1 MIEVITDVLSK
12 LVFFSGMSLLAV
24 LVPSLFVVPLYLM
37 GVSEMLKDGLI
48 RQDVV
53 DEHVG
58 DWKSMVVSLLIFSI
72 IGGVVVTLL
81 IYLRP
86 LLN

>member
-1 MIEVITDVLSK
+1 
-12 LVFFSGMSLLAV
+12 
-24 LVPSLFVVPLYLM
+24 
-37 GVSEMLKDGLI
+37 MLKDALI

-58 DWKSMVVSLLIFSI
+58 DWKSMVVSLLTFSI

-81 IYLRP
+81 YYLRQ
-86 LLN
+86 LY